1 MYGSLRIYITKG
13 INVFVFVDLGG
24 RDITLDY
31 LTEQAIHCAEL
42 VDPPNAA
49 LEEDAE
55 KVDKPHEGDTNK
67 DKNDS
72 EDNANDV
79 LLCKAAAYAVDH
91 PNDSDRG
98 NAENEL
104 DNLGKIVNC
113 LDDRIHFYTSFLFWI
128 IKVYHNI
135 DKKSTVY

>member
-1 MYGSLRIYITKG
+1 MYGSLRIYIAKG
-13 INVFVFVDLGG
+13 INVFVFIDLGG
-24 RDITLDY
+24 RDVTLDY

-42 VDPPNAA
+42 VNPPNAA

-104 DNLGKIVNC
+104 NNLRKIVDC
-113 LDDRIHFYTSFLFWI
+113 LNQIF
-128 IKVYHNI
+128 HNKPP
-135 DKKSTVY
+135 KKYFSI